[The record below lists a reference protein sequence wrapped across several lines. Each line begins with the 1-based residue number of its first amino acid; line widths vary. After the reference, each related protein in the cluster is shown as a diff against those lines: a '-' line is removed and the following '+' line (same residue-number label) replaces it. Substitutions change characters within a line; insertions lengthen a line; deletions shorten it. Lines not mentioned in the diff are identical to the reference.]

1 VVRQKRW
8 KTYVST
14 TQTIPSEVA
23 EDLKGAMRF
32 MPSPLAI
39 VSALAPDNREPVGM
53 AVTAYVPI
61 SMDPPSMQICINR
74 SASGHDPIL
83 EAGTFCINILGLGS
97 DDILQTFADPA
108 RRADR
113 FRQGAWVTRNG
124 APLLLDAR
132 AALICKT
139 AMTHRFG
146 THSLVIGEV
155 AEVLSNPASPPAVWL
170 EGKMR
175 AVS

>member
-1 VVRQKRW
+1 
-8 KTYVST
+8 
-14 TQTIPSEVA
+14 
-23 EDLKGAMRF
+23 MRF

-61 SMDPPSMQICINR
+61 SMDPPSMQVCINR
-74 SASGHDPIL
+74 SASGHDPIVK
-83 EAGTFCINILGLGS
+83 AGLLCINILGLEG
-97 DDILQTFADPA
+97 DDILQTFAHPE

-113 FRQGAWVTRNG
+113 FMHAGWVTRNG
-124 APLLLDAR
+124 IPLLLEAR
-132 AALICKT
+132 AAVICRT
-139 AMTHRFG
+139 VITHRFG
-146 THSLVIGEV
+146 THSLIIGEV
-155 AEVLSNPASPPAVWL
+155 EEVLSNPASPPAVWL